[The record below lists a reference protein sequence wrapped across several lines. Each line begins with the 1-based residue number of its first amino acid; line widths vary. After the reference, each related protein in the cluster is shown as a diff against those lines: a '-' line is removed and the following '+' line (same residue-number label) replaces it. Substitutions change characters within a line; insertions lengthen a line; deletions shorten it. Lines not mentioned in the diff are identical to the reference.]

1 MPYSFLDRFQTYNVK
16 MQETRIYIYT
26 HIYIYLCVGGQ
37 RIWLILCK
45 YRKKIFQK
53 LKQDLVYGYLRAA
66 IPEKDEQMSEQ
77 REVLQVWHRTTKEE
91 KNTKDTKEILRLTN
105 EIHSLL
111 EKNSRS
117 SK

>member
-1 MPYSFLDRFQTYNVK
+1 M
-16 MQETRIYIYT
+16 
-26 HIYIYLCVGGQ
+26 
-37 RIWLILCK
+37 
-45 YRKKIFQK
+45 
-53 LKQDLVYGYLRAA
+53 YGYLRAV

-91 KNTKDTKEILRLTN
+91 KNTKGTKEILRLTN

-111 EKNSRS
+111 EKNPRS